1 MVPVRTPWLQ
11 VRVFLRV
18 SDSTLLF
25 VLSLPAFNYYFLFV
39 FEVSMPA
46 ADSPARPASGESSS
60 PPPPPKLGMLKMGGE
75 NPHPLC
81 PAGGFL

>member
-1 MVPVRTPWLQ
+1 MAPVRTPWLQ

-39 FEVSMPA
+39 FEVSMG
-46 ADSPARPASGESSS
+46 SCLRNGFARASNCPDPLLS
-60 PPPPPKLGMLKMGGE
+60 LTVWMLVMGGE
-75 NPHPLC
+75 TPRPLC